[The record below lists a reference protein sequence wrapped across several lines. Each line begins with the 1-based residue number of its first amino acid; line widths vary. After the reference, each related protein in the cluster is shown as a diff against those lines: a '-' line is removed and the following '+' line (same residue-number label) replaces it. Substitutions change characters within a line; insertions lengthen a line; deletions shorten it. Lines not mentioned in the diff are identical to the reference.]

1 MQDAATSNDADLGAM
16 PLAHPLIRKLVG
28 MRWHAIRLYRLADR
42 LHAAG
47 HHNLAVLVFAFNRQ
61 LTGVEIHPG
70 AQFGPGLVIG
80 HTPGIVVNARVR
92 VGADCYLFH
101 GVTLGVR
108 GESPT
113 DVPTIGDR
121 VKIYPGAKVLGHI
134 SIGDDVVIGANA
146 LVVRDV
152 PAGSV
157 VMAVPSPITPAQ
169 E

>member
-1 MQDAATSNDADLGAM
+1 MTPDEAELGSM
-16 PLAHPLIRKLVG
+16 RMAHPLVRMLVG

-42 LHAAG
+42 LHSAG
-47 HHNLAVLVFAFNRQ
+47 HHNLAVLIFAFNRQ

-70 AQFGPGLVIG
+70 AKFGPGLVIG

-101 GVTLGVR
+101 GVTIGVR
-108 GESPT
+108 GESLT
-113 DVPTIGDR
+113 DVPVIGDR
-121 VKIYPGAKVLGHI
+121 VKIYPGAKVLGPI

-146 LVVRDV
+146 LVVQDV

-157 VMAVPSPITPAQ
+157 VKTTPSQIN
-169 E
+169 ENRSRHG